1 MHSFN
6 ALCLLYSLTKR
17 QHLIRARLETSIT
30 SLKNKSVPP
39 LKTGQNLEKQF
50 GHELI
55 HASNYTKP
63 EISV

>member
-6 ALCLLYSLTKR
+6 ALWLLYSLTKH
-17 QHLIRARLETSIT
+17 QHLVWARLETSIT

-50 GHELI
+50 GHVLI
-55 HASNYTKP
+55 HASNYTKS
-63 EISV
+63 EILV